1 MVSDKIREIRKSR
14 GLSLR
19 KLAKLAEMS
28 NGNLSDIENNKVNPS
43 TVTLDRLAT
52 ALQVKTGEFFIENV
66 YDEKL
71 IDDNNKKDESIN
83 EDEEIDLFTTRLV
96 KELLDADM
104 IKDVEHIPPE
114 ITDML
119 LKALVLDYKK
129 KKDAKN

>member
-1 MVSDKIREIRKSR
+1 MVGLNIRNMRKRR

-19 KLAKLAEMS
+19 KLASLASVS
-28 NGNLSDIENNKVNPS
+28 NSTLSDIENDNRNASIGTLNKLAIAMKCEPS
-43 TVTLDRLAT
+43 
-52 ALQVKTGEFFIENV
+52 EF
-66 YDEKL
+66 YDDA
-71 IDDNNKKDESIN
+71 INKEIS

-129 KKDAKN
+129 KRDAKN